1 MEFKIAIIFVV
12 TVGDIYT
19 NEFFKTKLTTNSGFV
34 FVLFC
39 FVFLHLQYVY
49 SLSQLFR
56 NLQNSRGDKEPI
68 LLPDGLVCMSNM

>member
-34 FVLFC
+34 VVFFALTVCLQFV
-39 FVFLHLQYVY
+39 
-49 SLSQLFR
+49 S
-56 NLQNSRGDKEPI
+56 I
-68 LLPDGLVCMSNM
+68 I

>member
-34 FVLFC
+34 FC
-39 FVFLHLQYVY
+39 FVFFCFFALTVCLQFA
-49 SLSQLFR
+49 S
-56 NLQNSRGDKEPI
+56 I
-68 LLPDGLVCMSNM
+68 I

>member
-34 FVLFC
+34 FF
-39 FVFLHLQYVY
+39 FLHLQYVY

-68 LLPDGLVCMSNM
+68 LLPDGLACMSSM